1 MRICM
6 ASDFFYPSI
15 GGVEEHIFNLSQILL
30 KRGHKVIILTHCYG
44 DSKGIRYLTNGLKV
58 YYLPIKV
65 FYAQSI
71 LPTMI
76 CNAPLIRAVLI
87 REQIEIVHGHS
98 AFSALGHEAMIV
110 ASLMG
115 LKTVFTDHSLFGFAD
130 LSAVFTNK
138 MLEID
143 LTCVDHCICVSH
155 IGKENTVL
163 RARVPKERVSVIPN
177 AVDTALFTPDPSQR
191 PQDDTIN
198 IVVASRLVYRKGID
212 LLSGIIPRF
221 KSMTNIKFIIVGD
234 GLKRELL
241 EEIREKA
248 NMQDRVQMVG
258 AVEHVQVREYLVQ
271 GHIFLNT
278 SLTEAY
284 CMAIVEAASCGLQ
297 VVSTNVGGI
306 PEVLP
311 DNLIILT
318 KPEVDSIYE
327 GLMKAIKRLQN
338 YNKKCAILHPKNN
351 ETKITTASTAAA
363 DHSNKNGKYSKK
375 LKKRH
380 NAKNSYQ
387 KPSTCQ
393 MKTNVN
399 DSAVIADDD
408 RSIDNYAVHTSSVLC
423 PYKCNEIVASLY
435 NWNNVT
441 QRTEKVYKS
450 VLKQPSRSL
459 GEILHSYLRA
469 DVWSILLPI
478 SMLHLILR
486 FLEYIRPGRYMEKAK
501 DFSPYTSN

>member
-15 GGVEEHIFNLSQILL
+15 GGVEEHIFNLTQILL

-44 DSKGIRYLTNGLKV
+44 DSKGVRYLTNGLKV

-65 FYAQSI
+65 FYSQSI

-76 CNAPLIRAVLI
+76 CNVPLIRAVLL
-87 REQIEIVHGHS
+87 REEIEIVHGHS
-98 AFSALGHEAMIV
+98 AFSALGHEAMIIG
-110 ASLMG
+110 SLMG

-163 RARVPKERVSVIPN
+163 RARVPKDQVSVIPN
-177 AVDTALFTPDPSQR
+177 AVDTVLFTPDPIKR

-221 KSMTNIKFIIVGD
+221 KGEKNVHFIIVGD

-248 NMQDRVQMVG
+248 NMQDRVQMIG
-258 AVEHVQVREYLVQ
+258 AVEHAQVRDYLVQ

-284 CMAIVEAASCGLQ
+284 CMAIVEAAACGLQ
-297 VVSTNVGGI
+297 VVSTRVGGI

-311 DNLIILT
+311 DSLIILT
-318 KPEVDSIYE
+318 EPEVDSIYD
-327 GLMKAIKRLQN
+327 GIMKAIKRLTN
-338 YNKKCAILHPKNN
+338 FREKCALNGPSSISTMGNGITHGADGKGARKKNY
-351 ETKITTASTAAA
+351 TK
-363 DHSNKNGKYSKK
+363 HKHEKQ
-375 LKKRH
+375 
-380 NAKNSYQ
+380 NSCQ
-387 KPSTCQ
+387 PST
-393 MKTNVN
+393 N
-399 DSAVIADDD
+399 DNNDTLSAKA
-408 RSIDNYAVHTSSVLC
+408 VLC

-435 NWNNVT
+435 NWTNVT
-441 QRTEKVYKS
+441 QRTEKVYER
-450 VLKQPSRSL
+450 VLKEPSRSL
-459 GEILHSYLRA
+459 GQILHSYLRA

-478 SMLHLILR
+478 SMIHLILC
-486 FLEYIRPGRYMEKAK
+486 FLEYMRPSRYMEKAK
-501 DFSPYTSN
+501 DLPRSK